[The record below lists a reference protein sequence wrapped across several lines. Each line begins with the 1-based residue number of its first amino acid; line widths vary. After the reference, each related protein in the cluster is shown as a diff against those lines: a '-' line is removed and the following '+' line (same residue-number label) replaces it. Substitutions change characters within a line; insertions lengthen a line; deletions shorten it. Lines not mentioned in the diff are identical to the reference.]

1 MPGDDPGAL
10 ACESDVLEKT
20 YRWALAKA
28 GSPAG
33 TFWLCLISFAES
45 SVFPLPPDVLLVPMV
60 LARRD
65 QWFRLA
71 LMCTLSSVIGGI
83 LGYAIGFFLY
93 ETIGQAI
100 VDFYHLEK
108 EFHAFQDGFREY
120 GAWILLAKGLTPI
133 PYKLL
138 TITAGVAKL
147 DFFVFIIAS
156 IISRAGRF
164 FIVAALL
171 YRYGAPIQDFIETR
185 LKLVSFLFLV
195 LVVGGVLMIKLV

>member
-1 MPGDDPGAL
+1 L
-10 ACESDVLEKT
+10 LEKT

-33 TFWLCLISFAES
+33 AIWLSVISFAES
-45 SVFPLPPDVLLVPMV
+45 SFFPLPPDVLLVPMV

-71 LMCTLSSVIGGI
+71 LLCTVTSVAGGM
-83 LGYAIGFFLY
+83 LGYGIGYFLY
-93 ETIGQAI
+93 EQIGQSI
-100 VDFYHLEK
+100 VEFYHLER
-108 EFHAFQDGFREY
+108 EFTAFQNGFQEY
-120 GAWILLAKGLTPI
+120 GAWILVAKGMTPI

-147 DFFVFIIAS
+147 NFGVFIIAS
-156 IISRAGRF
+156 IVSRSVRF
-164 FIVAALL
+164 FLVAALL

-185 LKLVSFLFLV
+185 LKLVSVLVLV
-195 LVVGGVLMIKLV
+195 LVVGGVMMVKLV

>member
-1 MPGDDPGAL
+1 
-10 ACESDVLEKT
+10 VLEKT

-45 SVFPLPPDVLLVPMV
+45 SFFPLPPDVLLVPMV

-65 QWFRLA
+65 KWFRLA
-71 LMCTLSSVIGGI
+71 LLCTLSSVIGGI
-83 LGYAIGFFLY
+83 LGYAIGYFLY
-93 ETIGQAI
+93 ETIGQRI
-100 VDFYHLEK
+100 VDFYHLER
-108 EFHAFQDGFREY
+108 EFNAFQDGFREY

-156 IISRAGRF
+156 IVSRAGRF
-164 FIVAALL
+164 FIVAGLL

-185 LKLVSFLFLV
+185 LKLVSVLFLV
-195 LVVGGVLMIKLV
+195 LVVGGVMMIKLV